1 VSAESLHVS
10 TVESLTAFVAP
21 DAGQDA
27 LRHTMLAFL
36 AARDDACLRACA
48 PGHIT
53 ASTLVLDHT
62 GRHALLT
69 LHPRVGAWIQLGG
82 HCEPEDGTLVDAA
95 RREAVEESGNDGVRL
110 HPEPVALHT
119 HPITC
124 SLGVP
129 TRHLDVR
136 FLGVT
141 PPTDDGTPPPVV
153 RSDESV
159 DLRWWPVDDLP
170 ESARTAEMT
179 QLVTAA
185 RVAHGAVV
193 A

>member
-1 VSAESLHVS
+1 MTAASLHAS
-10 TVESLTAFVAP
+10 TVDALTAFVAP

-27 LRHTMLAFL
+27 IRHTMLAFL
-36 AARDDACLRACA
+36 AARDDACLRACE
-48 PGHIT
+48 PGHVT

-62 GRHALLT
+62 GTHALLT

-82 HCEPEDGTLVDAA
+82 HCEPDDDLLRDAA
-95 RREAVEESGNDGVRL
+95 LREAVEESGIGEIEV

-124 SLGVP
+124 SLGIP

-136 FLGVT
+136 FLGVA
-141 PPTDDGTPPPVV
+141 PPTADGSPPPVV

-159 DLRWWPVDDLP
+159 DLRWWPVDDVP
-170 ESARTAEMT
+170 AESDTVPDM
-179 QLVTAA
+179 
-185 RVAHGAVV
+185 VATVRAQRQNSSSV
-193 A
+193 